1 MLLVGQLTME
11 VDMEAVVMVVVVE
24 VEDMIVVMV
33 VTEDT
38 GMSRR
43 KRRKRRIILPIIMA
57 TQSDTSEIIH
67 TPSQPSTSIE
77 TKMLKTRR
85 TPIIMRVRK
94 KRPPNLK

>member
-1 MLLVGQLTME
+1 MLLVGQLIME
-11 VDMEAVVMVVVVE
+11 VDMEAVGMVVVVE

-33 VTEDT
+33 AMEDM

-67 TPSQPSTSIE
+67 IRSQPSI
-77 TKMLKTRR
+77 
-85 TPIIMRVRK
+85 
-94 KRPPNLK
+94 NF